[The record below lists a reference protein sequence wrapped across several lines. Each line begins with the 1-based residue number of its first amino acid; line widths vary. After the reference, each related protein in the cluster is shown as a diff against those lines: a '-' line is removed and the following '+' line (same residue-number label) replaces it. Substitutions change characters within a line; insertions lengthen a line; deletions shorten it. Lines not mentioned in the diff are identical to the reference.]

1 MKEYTIQELMEAS
14 GVPRRTIYF
23 YCQQGILP
31 PPNGAGQA
39 ARYTE
44 THLAR
49 LKMIPQ
55 LRAEGKRLDDIRD
68 QFVAEGTGG
77 ELNNVMD
84 PEIADLSQ
92 FGPRPIGRAMTQ
104 YDLPFG
110 ITLTVPARL
119 TNRERAKVQKLLEMA
134 NDLLEEDLIY

>member
-68 QFVAEGTGG
+68 QFAGEGTGG
-77 ELNNVMD
+77 ELNNAKD
-84 PEIADLSQ
+84 AEIADLSQ
-92 FGPRPIGRAMTQ
+92 FALRLVGHAMTQ
-104 YDLPFG
+104 YDLPLG
-110 ITLTVPARL
+110 IILSVPARL
-119 TNRERAKVQKLLEMA
+119 TNRERARVQKLLDLA